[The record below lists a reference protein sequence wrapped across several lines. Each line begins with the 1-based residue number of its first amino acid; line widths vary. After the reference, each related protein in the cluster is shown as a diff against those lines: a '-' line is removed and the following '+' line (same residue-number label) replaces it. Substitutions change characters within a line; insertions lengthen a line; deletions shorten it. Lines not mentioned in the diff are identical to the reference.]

1 MQRNFILSLLIVF
14 SCINLNAQPAEP
26 GGWLYYFGNQKINSK
41 WNWHNEVQHRN
52 YTLSGELEQLLL
64 RTGLGYTF
72 QSGQNILLGYGFIS
86 ANNYLSDANEAIN
99 VKEHRIYQQY
109 ISQERFGRVYLQ
121 HRYRFEERFLNDTFK
136 FRYRYFLLAQI
147 PLNHSSIQANTFYL
161 AGYNELFI
169 HHDEG
174 NYFDRN
180 RTALILG
187 FSFTPQLRVE
197 VGAMTQFLPTSSRT
211 QLTIGF
217 VNNLSLKQDS

>member
-1 MQRNFILSLLIVF
+1 MQRTLILSLLIVF
-14 SCINLNAQPAEP
+14 SSINLAAQPAEP

-52 YTLSGELEQLLL
+52 YTPTGALEQLLL
-64 RTGLGYTF
+64 RTGLGYSF
-72 QSGQNILLGYGFIS
+72 GSGQNILLGYGFIS
-86 ANNYLSDANEAIN
+86 ANNYPIDSETPVN
-99 VKEHRIYQQY
+99 VNEHRIYQQY
-109 ISQERFGRVYLQ
+109 IKQEQYGRLYLQ

-136 FRYRYFLLAQI
+136 FRYRYFMLAQI

-174 NYFDRN
+174 NYYDRN
-180 RTALILG
+180 RTALMLG
-187 FSFTPQLRVE
+187 YSFTPQLRVE

-211 QLTIGF
+211 QITIGF
-217 VNNLSLKQDS
+217 VNNLSLKRDS